1 MIAPVQTIEW
11 RIGRA
16 RLLLPA
22 TVHGVALIAGIE
34 IAPEWPAAWAFV
46 VIVTLSALAEALR
59 WNAERRR
66 SNVLVLT
73 AGGIAIGADAYRAVR
88 AWLGP
93 GCTAV
98 WLKATTRRPRLI
110 YVVRGEVAPA
120 DHAALRRH
128 LKAMEF

>member
-1 MIAPVQTIEW
+1 MIATAQTIEW

-22 TVHGVALIAGIE
+22 AVHGVALIAGIE
-34 IAPEWPAAWAFV
+34 IALEWPAAWAFV
-46 VIVTLSALAEALR
+46 AIVTVSALADAAR
-59 WNAERRR
+59 WNTERRR
-66 SNVLVLT
+66 SNVLVLI
-73 AGGIAIGADAYRAVR
+73 AGGVAIGADAYRAVR

-98 WLKATTRRPRLI
+98 WLKATTGRTRLI
-110 YVVRGEVAPA
+110 YVVRGEVAHA

>member
-1 MIAPVQTIEW
+1 MIATAQTIEW
-11 RIGRA
+11 RVGRA

-22 TVHGVALIAGIE
+22 AVHGVALIAGIE
-34 IAPEWPAAWAFV
+34 IALEWPAAWAFV
-46 VIVTLSALAEALR
+46 AIVTVSALVDAAR
-59 WNAERRR
+59 WNTERHR

-73 AGGIAIGADAYRAVR
+73 AGGVAIGADAYRAVR

-98 WLKATTRRPRLI
+98 WLKATTGRPRLI
-110 YVVRGEVAPA
+110 YVVRGEVAHA

>member
-1 MIAPVQTIEW
+1 MIATARTIEW
-11 RIGRA
+11 RVGRA

-22 TVHGVALIAGIE
+22 AVHGVALIAGIE
-34 IAPEWPAAWAFV
+34 LALEWPAAWVFV
-46 VIVTLSALAEALR
+46 AIVTSSALADALR

-73 AGGIAIGADAYRAVR
+73 AGGVAIGADAYHTVR

-98 WLKATTRRPRLI
+98 WLKATTGRPRLI
-110 YVVRGEVAPA
+110 YVVRGEVAHA